1 MSDKK
6 KKKKLTIDTAP
17 LDERGLVRDEDEEFE
32 ADLAERVRIAEENSE
47 AEYLRAK
54 KQAEADKQ
62 AYAEKLRRE
71 KIELMKHKQGIADTE
86 PKEDEA
92 EEDSEPAP
100 KMSFKKK
107 LENFWYHYKIQT
119 IVAVTVTVL
128 FGYMIYDLVTRI
140 EPDITV
146 VAVVDN
152 GLSHRVDGLEA
163 YFEHYCEDLNGDGE
177 VYVQVVLV
185 PMDANSTNTDA
196 QNYATKLYSTLSNA
210 ETVMVIADPAS
221 EFSVEQ
227 VLFQDLTERYEGNE
241 YVTERGIKLT
251 NDRLREALNWTQMPE
266 DMVLMLRE
274 PVRTLS
280 SSREEMEESCETALE
295 MLDKMLEDAQ

>member
-1 MSDKK
+1 M
-6 KKKKLTIDTAP
+6 
-17 LDERGLVRDEDEEFE
+17 
-32 ADLAERVRIAEENSE
+32 
-47 AEYLRAK
+47 
-54 KQAEADKQ
+54 KQ
-62 AYAEKLRRE
+62 
-71 KIELMKHKQGIADTE
+71 KQGIADTE
-86 PKEDEA
+86 SDEDEDD
-92 EEDSEPAP
+92 EEEESEPAP

-119 IVAVTVTVL
+119 IVAVTVTIL
-128 FGYMIYDLVTRI
+128 FGYMIYDLVTKI
-140 EPDITV
+140 EPDVTV

-210 ETVMVIADPAS
+210 ETVMVIADTAS

-227 VLFQDLTERYEGNE
+227 VLFQDLTERYESNE
-241 YVTERGIKLT
+241 YVTEKGIKLT